1 VFQLFE
7 DAIAMAHFEV
17 IQGRQGVLLQLM
29 FVMLSECF
37 AIGDDPR
44 FHAGCHEEH
53 LIVFRAFWLVPF
65 VPLPEMLPRLFQ
77 VFDRVLAVHQ
87 QGNVIRFSLHV
98 RVFEVLE

>member
-1 VFQLFE
+1 MLQSFK

-53 LIVFRAFWLVPF
+53 LIVFRAFWLVHLSHF
-65 VPLPEMLPRLFQ
+65 LRCS
-77 VFDRVLAVHQ
+77 H
-87 QGNVIRFSLHV
+87 GFSRSSTGSSLSTS
-98 RVFEVLE
+98 RAT